1 MYLCIYAYP
10 YENVSFFFFFYIF
23 YSNVR
28 ALCCWTWPPAL
39 RQPPYPPSG
48 PRRTTVVT
56 HSLSV
61 INGHQTLATS
71 EPASDKFVFYFFIYF
86 FCFTVLRLNRPF
98 LLPTSA
104 SCCAPIPEYRSGIP
118 GRTGF
123 FFHFRKPVAELRSV
137 TTSWYT
143 RTVLR
148 RKGARMVGCR
158 VERRIHV
165 LCIRIQAEDK
175 II

>member
-1 MYLCIYAYP
+1 MYIRVPIRKRFL
-10 YENVSFFFFFYIF
+10 FFFFLYFLLKRQSAVLLNLATRTPSTTI
-23 YSNVR
+23 
-28 ALCCWTWPPAL
+28 PAL
-39 RQPPYPPSG
+39 R